1 MHDDMMVK
9 CRVVLKPV
17 NVIKDVMTRWWSNCA
32 MLERLKYLKIYIQMM
47 VRENLQ
53 LPTINLS
60 IEQWMIPED
69 ICAILAPFINVQQLM
84 EGEEYVTVSLIPG
97 IFKLSA

>member
-1 MHDDMMVK
+1 
-9 CRVVLKPV
+9 
-17 NVIKDVMTRWWSNCA
+17 

-47 VRENLQ
+47 GRENLQ
-53 LPTINLS
+53 LPPINLS
-60 IEQWMIPED
+60 IEQWMILED
-69 ICAILAPFINVQQLM
+69 ILLAPFINVQQMM